1 MLEILKLSEQ
11 KDQEIFSNYLGLNN
25 RIRPYD
31 QIQFFDSFSNG
42 LKNLI
47 CIKITDGSSFFL
59 LPGYVNPIPGFE
71 NYFDFVSPY
80 GYSGPITSEN
90 CPLLFQLNCWI
101 LIKDYFLKENFVSCF
116 IRLSLGLE
124 MPGFPGEAIA
134 TMKNVRGEILEE
146 EVQWMSFDHKVR
158 KNVKRAQKESLNF
171 EVKLGADCNDEDFN
185 NFHNIYIETMRRN
198 NAKDVYF
205 YDIAAFKKYARECY
219 NCCAFSFIIDDGKVI
234 STEMVLISDDS
245 IYSFLGGT
253 LGEGFEKRPND
264 LLKFELINWA
274 RQMGKK
280 YFVLGGGYGAE
291 DGIFKYK
298 KSFFP
303 NDTVEYFTG
312 RWEINPELYSTIEKN
327 TMENYFKNNE
337 YSELIIKTD
346 FFPSYRKY
354 KI

>member
-11 KDQEIFSNYLGLNN
+11 KDQEIFSYFLDLNN

-31 QIQFFDSFSNG
+31 KLQFFDSFSNG

-47 CIKITDGSSFFL
+47 CLKISDGSDFFL
-59 LPGYVNPIPGFE
+59 LPGYMNPIPGFE

-80 GYSGPITSEN
+80 GYSGPITSDD
-90 CPLLFQLNCWI
+90 CSLLFQSKCWK
-101 LIKDYFLKENFVSCF
+101 LISEFFIKENFVSCF
-116 IRLSLGLE
+116 IRLRLGLA
-124 MPGFPGEAIA
+124 MPGFPGEIKA
-134 TMKNVRGEILEE
+134 TMKNIRGKILEE
-146 EVQWMSFDHKVR
+146 DLQWTAFDHKVR
-158 KNVKRAQKESLNF
+158 KNVKRAQKEFLNF
-171 EVKLGADCNDEDFN
+171 VVKLGNECNEEDFN
-185 NFHNIYIETMRRN
+185 NFHNIYIETMKRN
-198 NAKDVYF
+198 NANEAYF
-205 YDIAAFKKYARECY
+205 YKLDSFKIFAKECY
-219 NCCAFSFIIDDGKVI
+219 NCCAFSFILDDGNVI

-253 LGEGFEKRPND
+253 LEEGFEKRPND

-274 RQMGKK
+274 RKIGKK

-291 DGIFKYK
+291 DGIYKYK

-303 NDTVEYFTG
+303 DDSVDYYTG
-312 RWEINPELYSTIEKN
+312 RWKINPELYSTIEN
-327 TMENYFKNNE
+327 RTMEKYFKNNE
-337 YSELIIKTD
+337 YSESLLNID